1 MNTPKPIPTPLTV
14 TGLNVQES
22 VGHAIVRALKRHGVE
37 CTFGQSLPTMFQL
50 SAEAGGIK
58 QIVYRTENA
67 GGYMADAYAR
77 LTGKPG
83 IVTAQNGP
91 AAALLVAPLAEA
103 LKASIPVIALVQD
116 VSRLQTDKNAFQD
129 LDHIG
134 MFSAVS
140 KWVRRVNEPSRVDDY
155 IDQAFTMACS
165 GRPGPVVLMFPSDV
179 LTEPLVPSTRTACLG
194 QFPLDPTVASPSAVR
209 HAAELLAKAERP
221 LVIAGGGVHL
231 SHGHVALT
239 RLMDEGHLP
248 VATTVMGKGTVDERH
263 PLAVGVVGYFM
274 GPNGATRYQRKLVTE
289 ADVVL
294 LVGNRTNQNGTDS
307 WQLYPKNAHYIHLD
321 IDGTEVGRN
330 YEATRLVGDAG
341 LTLDAL
347 AEALGKLDLAKR
359 RAQRPALEASIQA
372 ARETYLKESAPVRLS
387 AQSPIR
393 PERVMHELQKRLT
406 GDTVMVADAS
416 YSSIWISNC
425 LTAVQSGMRFITPR
439 GLAGLGWGFPM
450 ALGAKVA
457 RPQSEVYCL
466 AGDGGFGHVWS
477 ELETARR
484 MGLKVTLIVLNNG
497 ILGYQKHAENVKFG
511 AHTSAVDFYPV
522 DHAAIARNCGCN
534 GIRVTDPEQ
543 LNQALDA
550 ARASDVTTLI
560 EVMTDENAFPPITA
574 YTAALE
580 A

>member
-1 MNTPKPIPTPLTV
+1 MNTAKPITSPLKV
-14 TGLNVQES
+14 TGLNVHQS

-50 SAEAGGIK
+50 SAEEGGIK
-58 QIVYRTENA
+58 QIAYRTENA

-103 LKASIPVIALVQD
+103 LKASIPLIALVQD

-155 IDQAFTMACS
+155 IDQAFAMACS

-179 LTEPLVPSTRTACLG
+179 LTEPAVPSTRTACLV
-194 QFPLDPTVASPSAVR
+194 QYPLDPVVASPDAVL

-221 LVIAGGGVHL
+221 IVIAGGGVH
-231 SHGHVALT
+231 SSRGHAALT

-274 GPNGATRYQRKLVTE
+274 GPNGATRYQRKLIAE

-307 WQLYPKNAHYIHLD
+307 WQLYPKSAQYIHLD

-347 AEALGKLDLAKR
+347 AQALGKLDLTKR
-359 RAQRPALEASIQA
+359 RSQRPAVEAGEKLGFLPGDLGQKVDPYLRPLYDALYELMGFDKVQKAFERSALEI
-372 ARETYLKESAPVRLS
+372 APLAFMRGRTLNNAFIILDE
-387 AQSPIR
+387 AQNTT
-393 PERVMHELQKRLT
+393 PEQMKMFLTRIGFGAKAVVT
-406 GDTVMVADAS
+406 GDVSQIDLPKGS
-416 YSSIWISNC
+416 P
-425 LTAVQSGMRFITPR
+425 SGLVEAELVLRRVEGIAITHFTSKDVVRHP
-439 GLAGLGWGFPM
+439 L
-450 ALGAKVA
+450 VA
-457 RPQSEVYCL
+457 R
-466 AGDGGFGHVWS
+466 
-477 ELETARR
+477 
-484 MGLKVTLIVLNNG
+484 IV
-497 ILGYQKHAENVKFG
+497 
-511 AHTSAVDFYPV
+511 
-522 DHAAIARNCGCN
+522 
-534 GIRVTDPEQ
+534 
-543 LNQALDA
+543 DA
-550 ARASDVTTLI
+550 YDKQRKTV
-560 EVMTDENAFPPITA
+560 
-574 YTAALE
+574 
-580 A
+580 